1 MQTNY
6 KNRQMK
12 KQTNLRFR
20 VLMGRKKADQFM
32 YDTYEEANDR
42 LQTLSKIFNYTR
54 MEILTINN

>member
-1 MQTNY
+1 
-6 KNRQMK
+6 MK

-20 VLMGRKKADQFM
+20 VLMGRKKADQFR